1 MLAHKIKIDPSN
13 EKPLWQQIEEGV
25 RRLIAGGIL
34 SPGSLIVSVRE
45 LAQELKINPTIVA
58 KAYQR
63 LIDTGMLIDN
73 RWEGIF
79 IAGKQLLFSSNEQ
92 KSLLQ
97 QEALI
102 YALVVKKLGI
112 SKEEAIE
119 ELSLAFNN
127 LRLKQGKI
135 KILVKLTQLTSK

>member
-1 MLAHKIKIDPSN
+1 MLAQKIKIDPSN

-45 LAQELKINPTIVA
+45 LAQELKVNPTIVA

-92 KSLLQ
+92 KSLLR
-97 QEALI
+97 QEALN

-112 SKEEAIE
+112 SKEEAID
-119 ELSLAFNN
+119 ELKLALNS

-135 KILVKLTQLTSK
+135 KILVKLTQLIGK